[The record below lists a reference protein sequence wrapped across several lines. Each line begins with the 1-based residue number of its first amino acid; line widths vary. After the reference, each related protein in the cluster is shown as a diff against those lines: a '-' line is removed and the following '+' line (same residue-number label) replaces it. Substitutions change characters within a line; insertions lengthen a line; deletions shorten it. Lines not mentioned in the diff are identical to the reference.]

1 MYKRSRV
8 TALDHPWWKH
18 STGVSK
24 RWPFKLYSF
33 KTRVVSNLAWLT
45 TWLLRELLSIPL
57 HLLFVKTL
65 EHAKVLRLG
74 YQAICLLVRC
84 NEQKNLSFQ
93 FKENS
98 LTLTSTICTFM
109 QITFQGIRGSSY
121 TGDIAIDDVSLMDGF
136 CTGKDCYFDSTNRRQ
151 KVV

>member
-1 MYKRSRV
+1 MINH
-8 TALDHPWWKH
+8 L
-18 STGVSK
+18 
-24 RWPFKLYSF
+24 
-33 KTRVVSNLAWLT
+33 VV
-45 TWLLRELLSIPL
+45 RELLCIPL
-57 HLLFVKTL
+57 LLFVKTL
-65 EHAKVLRLG
+65 EHAKVLQTTLRLG

-84 NEQKNLSFQ
+84 HEQKNLSFQ

>member
-1 MYKRSRV
+1 MAWKTKIINQCDKLKIKLGSKVNIFSVINKNWLDYWVYKRSHV
-8 TALDHPWWKH
+8 SALDHPWWKH

-24 RWPFKLYSF
+24 RWLSKLYSF

-65 EHAKVLRLG
+65 EHAKVLQTTLRLG

-84 NEQKNLSFQ
+84 QKEKNLGFQ
-93 FKENS
+93 SKEHS

-109 QITFQGIRGSSY
+109 
-121 TGDIAIDDVSLMDGF
+121 
-136 CTGKDCYFDSTNRRQ
+136 
-151 KVV
+151 